1 MKYNEQQQ
9 NAIQA
14 EGNAIVSA
22 GAGCGKT
29 SVLVARCL
37 QKILQEQEP
46 ASLRNILMIT
56 FMKDAAA
63 EMKKRIRDGI
73 NHHLELL
80 REKSEP
86 TPTAQIRRLENELV
100 YLESA
105 SISTIHSFCLEL
117 LRENFDLLPVLGV
130 NLGSH
135 PVALNESASQILM
148 REAFSIVMKARYR
161 EDERLRSEQK
171 QGEPLIVFLRDHLD
185 NSQSQLRKMLF
196 RLYYYTQSLASPQK
210 WVEEQIR
217 LANTQSRPNGRG
229 CSLGR
234 SLRNGGNSSSFWHL
248 MAKISGARSNPGN
261 ACRPR
266 NALQTTQSGKPA
278 EPPPGVLKSGRAALT
293 MP

>member
-148 REAFSIVMKARYR
+148 R
-161 EDERLRSEQK
+161 
-171 QGEPLIVFLRDHLD
+171 
-185 NSQSQLRKMLF
+185 
-196 RLYYYTQSLASPQK
+196 
-210 WVEEQIR
+210 
-217 LANTQSRPNGRG
+217 
-229 CSLGR
+229 
-234 SLRNGGNSSSFWHL
+234 
-248 MAKISGARSNPGN
+248 
-261 ACRPR
+261 
-266 NALQTTQSGKPA
+266 
-278 EPPPGVLKSGRAALT
+278 
-293 MP
+293 